1 MFLAKSNLRSSLAS
15 LESLDSFL
23 IPAILSH
30 SQIHSDI
37 LQSHWN
43 EEIALLI
50 HSIQNIIDTQAFCSC
65 IIEIFDTSINNL
77 SKSFDKDIV
86 NNLLSHC
93 DVLNQHLQINSN
105 DLTLEAES
113 SPRSLYYDNFLLMIK
128 ECTCALVLCKEN
140 EKNRIIKRMKILFS
154 VLKKFHGTFKADEEP
169 KIDKVPVS
177 SSKLS
182 SNISLVK
189 TANMDVS
196 GGEIVTSEFFFE
208 SMGITASPT
217 KEVLYESKREKSIAR
232 RSSLQIVDS
241 TFKVK
246 QISDKDLSMSLT
258 PSRRVKK
265 STFFLKKTFHW
276 AYQFM
281 LELFHL
287 GSSLR
292 RALFKRSK
300 ENDIKQLDDTFNNDT
315 LGLHITGEFKL

>member
-1 MFLAKSNLRSSLAS
+1 
-15 LESLDSFL
+15 
-23 IPAILSH
+23 
-30 SQIHSDI
+30 
-37 LQSHWN
+37 
-43 EEIALLI
+43 
-50 HSIQNIIDTQAFCSC
+50 
-65 IIEIFDTSINNL
+65 
-77 SKSFDKDIV
+77 
-86 NNLLSHC
+86 
-93 DVLNQHLQINSN
+93 
-105 DLTLEAES
+105 
-113 SPRSLYYDNFLLMIK
+113 MIK

-232 RSSLQIVDS
+232 RASLQIVDS

-246 QISDKDLSMSLT
+246 HISDKDLSMSLT

-315 LGLHITGEFKL
+315 LGLHITGKFKL